1 MREAVRVN
9 RIFSLLS
16 DGVNSAEIIIAQD
29 ERKRLGDEKR
39 KKGDSSEQNVIKA
52 LLEISVVA
60 TVNKVPANSVG
71 DQNGIDI
78 VVGLNRDIPEGLV
91 GKVKIQV
98 KSSEQK
104 ITEFKEK
111 IKSDNSL
118 KDGEVDDWLTRNGWV
133 VLNGQI
139 PQADIA
145 DDFLAQLKKINDYA
159 RTEETKAD
167 RDDIKARITEQARR
181 YLDHRRNGTLT
192 PQWEEWGRKHPFEI
206 AKIVY

>member
-167 RDDIKARITEQARR
+167 RDDIKARITEHARR